1 MDLDTTARFIQ
12 AADLALDEQS
22 LSDLQRQTE
31 GWPAGIALAVLSH
44 DPKDPA
50 SMLPQLT
57 GQQREIA
64 DYLFDEVLS
73 RQTDRVRRFLLY
85 TSVVDRFSASLCD
98 DLLEARDSSQVLREL
113 EQTNL
118 FLVPLDNHRGW
129 YRYHHLFQE
138 MLVDELERTEPTAR
152 QALLSRAGAWHERQG
167 TIEEALAYA
176 QAAGDLDRAGRL
188 ILGHWQ
194 DFGHRG
200 LTESLRLRLLQS
212 SDADIGSDP
221 CLAIGAGWVFMLF
234 GDAERA
240 ERYAVAAARHPL
252 DVASP
257 DGSSSLLSSLANLR
271 SGLGTSGP
279 TQMLADGL
287 LVCALEGPTR
297 SRWLLDGFRAIGTAQ
312 LVLGR
317 ADEAVVALNE
327 AVLLTE
333 NRGTPYVRVFC
344 LGYLAV
350 AHLERRDPVQAGL
363 ALGEAEALIDQLGGR
378 DTFQCLPMR
387 TAAVVMAA
395 RAAQSSS
402 TRRLVVELSGDLHLA
417 TATPWM
423 LADLS
428 TRCAEA
434 ALEVGETESAGALLV
449 RARQALSRLPEGGI
463 LPARIDRLQER
474 IDLVDVPAREN
485 TLLQALTP
493 AERRVLDQLGTH
505 HTQGQIAERL
515 FVSRATVKSHIASI
529 YAKFGVSSRGEAL
542 AKLAAQSPDRG
553 IERPSDR

>member
-1 MDLDTTARFIQ
+1 
-12 AADLALDEQS
+12 
-22 LSDLQRQTE
+22 
-31 GWPAGIALAVLSH
+31 
-44 DPKDPA
+44 
-50 SMLPQLT
+50 
-57 GQQREIA
+57 
-64 DYLFDEVLS
+64 
-73 RQTDRVRRFLLY
+73 
-85 TSVVDRFSASLCD
+85 VVDRFSPSLCD
-98 DLLEARDSSQVLREL
+98 AMLETKGSSRILREL

-118 FLVPLDNHRGW
+118 FLVPLDNRRGW

-138 MLVDELERTEPTAR
+138 MLVGELERTEPTAR
-152 QALLSRAGAWHERQG
+152 QGLLSRAGAWHERQG
-167 TIEEALAYA
+167 TVEEALAYA

-212 SDADIGSDP
+212 SDAEIGSNP

-252 DVASP
+252 GVASP

-287 LVCALEGPTR
+287 LVCALEGPSK
-297 SRWLLDGFRAIGTAQ
+297 SRWLLDGFRAIGTAH

-317 ADEAVVALNE
+317 PDEAVGALNE

-344 LGYLAV
+344 LGYLAL
-350 AHLERRDPVQAGL
+350 AHLECQDPVQAAL
-363 ALGEAEALIDQLGGR
+363 ALDEAEALIDQLGGR

-387 TAAVVMAA
+387 TAAVVVAA
-395 RAAQSSS
+395 RSGESSA

-417 TATPWM
+417 GATPWM

-428 TRCAEA
+428 TRCAGA
-434 ALEVGETESAGALLV
+434 ALDVGDVETARTLLI
-449 RARQALSRLPEGGI
+449 RARQALGRLPEGGVMPTRI
-463 LPARIDRLQER
+463 DELQARIDAAAAPTGEDPLR
-474 IDLVDVPAREN
+474 
-485 TLLQALTP
+485 QALSP
-493 AERRVLDQLGTH
+493 AERRVLDLLGTH
-505 HTQGQIAERL
+505 YTQRQIAERL
-515 FVSRATVKSHIASI
+515 FISRATVKSHTASI
-529 YAKFGVSSRGEAL
+529 YSKFGVNSRDEAL
-542 AKLAAQSPDRG
+542 AKLAAHRPEHGVAPSGPAKGRSGAPAASPD
-553 IERPSDR
+553 